1 MIEKIIE
8 FSIRNRFV
16 VILVSLGVVMWG
28 IYAVINTPVDAIP
41 DLSENQVIVFTDWM
55 GRSPKEIEDQITYP
69 LSVNLQGLAG
79 VKAVRSS
86 SEFNFSMINIIFD
99 DNIDFYF
106 ARQRVLERLTLSST
120 FLPPGVVPYMA
131 PDATALGQIF
141 WYTVEGE
148 GQDLGRLR
156 AIQDWYVRYQLN
168 SVPGVAQVASAGGFP
183 IEYQIDVDPNKL
195 RAYNVTL
202 GELFSAVAQSNS
214 AVGGKVIQK
223 GNAEFIVRSVGWIES
238 TKDIEKTVVKADPE
252 KGTPIYVSNLGT
264 VSLGSE
270 FRRSVLE
277 KNGNEAVGAVVMMR
291 HGENPLEVT
300 KRIKAKIQELQP
312 GLPEGVRIVP
322 FYDRTRLI
330 HGAIETVTDTLRDEM
345 IIASLAILLILMHF
359 RSAVLICMTL
369 PLAVLVS
376 FILMRHFNIA
386 SNIMSLS
393 GIAISIGILVDQAI
407 VMVENATHH
416 LTAHYGHHKKITGDT
431 REIVIPACRMVGRP
445 IFFSVII
452 ILLSFIPVFALTGQE
467 GKMFHPLAFTKSF
480 AMIGVAILSITL
492 VPALIPSFIKGRLR
506 SEEESWLVRSMIGIY
521 KPWLTWLMP
530 RLNLA
535 MWSFAALLI
544 LGAGLFPIN
553 AIVPIPWHWCF
564 LAVTGFTMVITLIFT
579 RGAKWQVVS
588 FVTLAALALT
598 AYKFPKIGVDYMPPL
613 DEGSLLDMPVTVPR
627 VSVTQAT
634 DDLKARDAFLRH
646 FPEIEMIVGKAGR
659 ADTPTDPSPLDM
671 VESVVTLRPKEY
683 WPRRRMRYADAEAQ
697 TKVVLAALQERH
709 LIDPTPDEADRRALV
724 DPATM
729 NAAARFDE
737 AMREL
742 AHRRFSEFEA
752 ALGPRLL
759 REFIVELVG
768 RWRKADR
775 LLAPLSE
782 ADIERL
788 AAQLEKQFA
797 PILSAGPGQEDINR
811 LVQQVAEKLS
821 GEKKVELNP
830 ELLTARFHPLYRAYL
845 AVANVLGSE
854 QPTLFTEL
862 FAFIE
867 KQRDQHWREPR
878 HKLDREIFDVAV
890 GAFDWYAIEELHKV
904 ADVKGLWAEK
914 TDDAAEGNQ
923 LKTLRADLDAMWAP
937 KLFLWKCTMY
947 SQDKK
952 DKGTDLRDELKS
964 ALQMPGWANIWTQ
977 PIINRIDMLATGVR
991 TPIGVKVF
999 GNDLE
1004 KIQEVSDQVAEVL
1017 KQVPG
1022 AAYVVPDQSRGKGY
1036 LEIKID
1042 RDRAARYGVKVAD
1055 VQDVIETA
1063 LGGKAITTTVE
1074 GRERFPVRV
1083 RYNRD
1088 AREDE
1093 EDVKNLLVSAAS
1105 APMGAS
1111 GGAASNGMNGNAS
1124 GGAAAPVASGSRL
1137 GPVQVPLTM
1146 VADVRIV
1153 QGPAMIKSENG
1164 MLRNYVQLGVHDRD
1178 IVGFVEEAQRV
1189 VAQKVKLPQGM
1200 YLAWSGQFENQVRA
1214 GKTML
1219 ITFPVVFLVIF
1230 VILYITYNDAIDAL
1244 LMMKAVWE
1252 ALAGGAFFLWLRGD
1266 HFSVAVQVGFIA
1278 CFGMAA
1284 ESGIIMLVYLR
1295 DAVAHRGGLEKIRSL
1310 AELRDAVIEGAVH
1323 RLRPKLLTEGV
1334 AIIALAPMLWA
1345 TGVGH
1350 EVVSAM
1356 AAPVLGGLLIADEV
1370 VDIFIPVRFY
1380 WVRRYRWL
1388 KMHGIDEATAGYDRA
1403 VRPETVLGTGGLGDY
1418 GVAVVPRRLGGPP
1431 ERATNLASG
1440 NGIPENTAG
1449 A

>member
-16 VILVSLGVVMWG
+16 VILLWLGVVIWG
-28 IYAVINTPVDAIP
+28 VHAVINTPVDAIP

-86 SEFNFSMINIIFD
+86 SEFNFSMINIIFE

-106 ARQRVLERLTLSST
+106 ARQRVLERLTLAST
-120 FLPPGVVPYMA
+120 FLPPGVVPYLA

-195 RAYNVTL
+195 RAYGVTL
-202 GELFSAVAQSNS
+202 GELFAAVAQSNS
-214 AVGGKVIQK
+214 AVGGKVVQK
-223 GNAEFIVRSVGWIES
+223 GNAEYIVRGVGWIEN
-238 TKDIEKTVVKADPE
+238 TRDIEKTVVKADQQ
-252 KGTPIYVSNLGT
+252 KGTPIYVANLGT
-264 VSLGSE
+264 VSLGAE

-300 KRIKAKIQELQP
+300 KRIKAKIEELQP

-330 HGAIETVTDTLRDEM
+330 HGAIEMISDTLRDEM

-359 RSAVLICMTL
+359 RSAVVICMTL

-376 FILMRHFNIA
+376 FILMRHFGIA

-407 VMVENATHH
+407 VMVENATHR
-416 LTAHYGHHKKITGDT
+416 LTAHFGHHKITGDT

-467 GKMFHPLAFTKSF
+467 GKTFHPLAFTKSF

-492 VPALIPSFIKGRLR
+492 VPALIPTFIKGRLR
-506 SEEESWLVRSMIGIY
+506 SEEESWLVRNMIGIY

-530 RLNLA
+530 RWNLA
-535 MWSFAALLI
+535 MWAFSALLV
-544 LGAGLFPIN
+544 LGAGMFPMN

-564 LAVTGFTMVITLIFT
+564 LAVVGITMAITVIFT
-579 RGAKWQVVS
+579 RGARWQALS
-588 FVTLAALALT
+588 FVTLAILSLW

-613 DEGSLLDMPVTVPR
+613 DEGSILDMPVTVPR
-627 VSVTQAT
+627 ASVTEVA
-634 DDLKARDAFLRH
+634 DDLKARDALLRQ
-646 FPEIEMIVGKAGR
+646 FPEVEMIVGKGGR

-671 VESVVTLRPKEY
+671 VESVITLRPREY
-683 WPRRRMRYADAEAQ
+683 WPKRKLDYKDAEKQ
-697 TKVVLAALQERH
+697 TAVVLVALQQRH
-709 LIDPTPDEADRRALV
+709 LIEPIPEEPERRALL

-729 NAAARFDE
+729 NAVTRLDE
-737 AMREL
+737 TMRAMVL
-742 AHRRFSEFEA
+742 KRFSSFEA
-752 ALGPRLL
+752 DLGPKLL

-768 RWRKADR
+768 RWQKADR
-775 LLAPLSE
+775 LLAPVSD
-782 ADIERL
+782 ADIDRL
-788 AAQLEKQFA
+788 ATQLQKQYV

-811 LVQQVAEKLS
+811 LIQQIAEKLA

-830 ELLTARFHPLYRAYL
+830 ELLTAKFHPLYAAYL
-845 AVANVLGSE
+845 TVANVLGSE
-854 QPTLFTEL
+854 RPTLFTQMFDFVER
-862 FAFIE
+862 
-867 KQRDQHWREPR
+867 KRDRHWREQVR
-878 HKLDREIFDVAV
+878 QLDYDIFPCAVA
-890 GAFDWYAIEELHKV
+890 AYNHYAIEELHKL
-904 ADVKGLWAEK
+904 ADEKGLWAEAPPLPSPDQPSVGARREAGGEGGSDDAK
-914 TDDAAEGNQ
+914 SPHPNPLPEGEGTDAAEQKQ
-923 LKTLRADLDAMWAP
+923 LVTLRTELDTAWSP
-937 KLFLWKCTMY
+937 HLFLWKK
-947 SQDKK
+947 SKE
-952 DKGTDLRDELKS
+952 DLLKEVDS
-964 ALQMPGWANIWTQ
+964 VVRMPGWANIWTQ

-991 TPIGVKVF
+991 TMIGVKVF
-999 GNDLE
+999 GNDLD
-1004 KIQEVSDQVAEVL
+1004 KIQEVSEQVADVL
-1017 KQVPG
+1017 KQIPG
-1022 AAYVVPDQSRGKGY
+1022 AVDVFPDQSRGKGY

-1063 LGGKAITTTVE
+1063 LGGKAITMTVE
-1074 GRERFPVRV
+1074 GRERFPVRI
-1083 RYNRD
+1083 RYNR
-1088 AREDE
+1088 ASREDE
-1093 EDVKNLLVSAAS
+1093 EDVKNLLVSAATS
-1105 APMGAS
+1105 MGQQN
-1111 GGAASNGMNGNAS
+1111 GGMNGGGMAAS
-1124 GGAAAPVASGSRL
+1124 RPPAVSQGLAAPV
-1137 GPVQVPLTM
+1137 QIPLAM
-1146 VADVRIV
+1146 VADVKIV
-1153 QGPAMIKSENG
+1153 EGPAMIKSENG
-1164 MLRNYVQLGVHDRD
+1164 MLRNYVQLNVRDRD
-1178 IVGFVEEAQRV
+1178 VVGFVEEAQRV

-1219 ITFPVVFLVIF
+1219 VVFPAVILVIF
-1230 VILYITYNDAIDAL
+1230 IILYLTYNDLLDAL
-1244 LMMKAVWE
+1244 LMMKAVPE
-1252 ALAGGAFFLWLRGD
+1252 AMVGGIFLLWLFGY

-1278 CFGMAA
+1278 CFGMAT
-1284 ESGIIMLVYLR
+1284 ETGIIMLVYLR
-1295 DAVAHRGGLEKIRSL
+1295 DAVERRGGLEKIRSL
-1310 AELRDAVIEGAVH
+1310 RELRDAVIEGAVH

-1350 EVVSAM
+1350 EVISAM

-1388 KMHGIDEATAGYDRA
+1388 KMHGIDEATAGYDEA
-1403 VRPETVLGTGGLGDY
+1403 VRPIAASSTIGRANQRELT
-1418 GVAVVPRRLGGPP
+1418 AV
-1431 ERATNLASG
+1431 T
-1440 NGIPENTAG
+1440 
-1449 A
+1449 

>member
-16 VILVSLGVVMWG
+16 VILAALGVVIWG
-28 IYAVINTPVDAIP
+28 VHALINTPVDAIP

-86 SEFNFSMINIIFD
+86 SEFNFSMISIIFD

-106 ARQRVLERLTLSST
+106 ARQRVLERLTLAST

-183 IEYQIDVDPNKL
+183 IEYQIDVDPNNL

-223 GNAEFIVRSVGWIES
+223 GNAEYIVRGVGWIES

-330 HGAIETVTDTLRDEM
+330 HGAIETVTETLRDEM

-376 FILMRHFNIA
+376 FILMRHFNVA

-416 LTAHYGHHKKITGDT
+416 LTAHFGEHKKITGDT

-467 GKMFHPLAFTKSF
+467 GKTFHPLAFTKSF

-506 SEEESWLVRSMIGIY
+506 SEQESWLVRNMIGIY

-530 RLNLA
+530 RWNLA
-535 MWSFAALLI
+535 MWAFSALLV

-564 LAVTGFTMVITLIFT
+564 LAVTGVTMAITVIFT
-579 RGAKWQVVS
+579 RGARWQVLS
-588 FVTLAALALT
+588 FVTLAALSLT
-598 AYKFPKIGVDYMPPL
+598 AYHFPKIGVDYMPPL
-613 DEGSLLDMPVTVPR
+613 DEGSILDMPVTVPR
-627 VSVTQAT
+627 ASVTQAT
-634 DDLKARDAFLRH
+634 DDLKARDALLRR
-646 FPEIEMIVGKAGR
+646 FPEVELIVGKSGR

-671 VESVVTLRPKEY
+671 VESIITLRPKEHWSKRKLQY
-683 WPRRRMRYADAEAQ
+683 KDAEKQ
-697 TKVVLAALQERH
+697 TAVVLTALQQRG
-709 LIDPTPDEADRRALV
+709 LIDPIQEEAERRALL

-729 NAAARFDE
+729 NAAMRMDE
-737 AMREL
+737 TMREL
-742 AHRRFSEFEA
+742 VLQRFCDFETD
-752 ALGPRLL
+752 LGPNLL

-768 RWRKADR
+768 RWQKADR

-782 ADIERL
+782 ADIGRL
-788 AAQLEKQFA
+788 AAQLQKQFA
-797 PILSAGPGQEDINR
+797 PILSAGPGQEDVNR
-811 LVQQVAEKLS
+811 LIQEIAEKLAA
-821 GEKKVELNP
+821 EKKVELNP
-830 ELLTARFHPLYRAYL
+830 ELLTAKFHPLYTAYL
-845 AVANVLGSE
+845 AVTNVLGSE
-854 QPTLFTEL
+854 QPTLFTQM
-862 FAFIE
+862 FDFIE
-867 KQRDQHWREPR
+867 HQRDKHWREQGRQLDYDIFPR
-878 HKLDREIFDVAV
+878 AVAAYDR
-890 GAFDWYAIEELHKV
+890 YAIEELHKL
-904 ADVKGLWAEK
+904 ADEKGLWAEK
-914 TDDAAEGNQ
+914 TDDAAEGKQ
-923 LKTLRADLDAMWAP
+923 LVTLRAELDAVWSP
-937 KLFLWKCTMY
+937 HLFLWKK
-947 SQDKK
+947 SK
-952 DKGTDLRDELKS
+952 DDLLKEVDS
-964 ALQMPGWANIWTQ
+964 VVRMPGWANIWTQ

-991 TPIGVKVF
+991 TMIGVKVF
-999 GNDLE
+999 GNNLD
-1004 KIQEVSDQVAEVL
+1004 KIQEVSEQVADVL
-1017 KQVPG
+1017 KQIRG
-1022 AAYVVPDQSRGKGY
+1022 AVDVFPDQSRGKGY

-1042 RDRAARYGVKVAD
+1042 RDRAARYGVKVSD

-1063 LGGKAITTTVE
+1063 LGGKAITMTVE

-1088 AREDE
+1088 SREDE
-1093 EDVKNLLVSAAS
+1093 EEVKNLLVSAATS
-1105 APMGAS
+1105 MGQQS
-1111 GGAASNGMNGNAS
+1111 GGMNGGGMG
-1124 GGAAAPVASGSRL
+1124 GGAGGGRASAAGSQSA
-1137 GPVQVPLTM
+1137 PVQVPLAM
-1146 VADVRIV
+1146 VADVKIV
-1153 QGPAMIKSENG
+1153 EGPAMIKSENG
-1164 MLRNYVQLGVHDRD
+1164 MLRNYVQLNVRDRD
-1178 IVGFVEEAQRV
+1178 IVGFVEEAQRI
-1189 VAQKVKLPQGM
+1189 VAQKIKLPQGM

-1219 ITFPVVFLVIF
+1219 VVFPAVILVIF
-1230 VILYITYNDAIDAL
+1230 IILFLTYNDLIDAF
-1244 LMMKAVWE
+1244 LMMKAVPE
-1252 ALAGGAFFLWLRGD
+1252 AMVGGIFLLWLFDYR
-1266 HFSVAVQVGFIA
+1266 FSVAVQVGFIA
-1278 CFGMAA
+1278 CFGMAT
-1284 ESGIIMLVYLR
+1284 ETGIIMLVYLR
-1295 DAVAHRGGLEKIRSL
+1295 DAVDRRGGLEKIGSL
-1310 AELRDAVIEGAVH
+1310 RELRDAVIEGAVH

-1350 EVVSAM
+1350 EVISAM

-1388 KMHGIDEATAGYDRA
+1388 KMHGIDEATAGYDQA
-1403 VRPETVLGTGGLGDY
+1403 VRPRSLHENRRTAAAR
-1418 GVAVVPRRLGGPP
+1418 VAARGEEVGR
-1431 ERATNLASG
+1431 TASG
-1440 NGIPENTAG
+1440 NGDTAKTVG
-1449 A
+1449 T